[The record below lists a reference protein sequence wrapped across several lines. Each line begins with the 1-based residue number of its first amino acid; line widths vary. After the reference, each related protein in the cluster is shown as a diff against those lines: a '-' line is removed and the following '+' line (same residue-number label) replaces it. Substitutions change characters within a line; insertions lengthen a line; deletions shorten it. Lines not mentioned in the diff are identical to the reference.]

1 MGVSAE
7 RSEIGQIK
15 HDSVL
20 ISTMYDRVRIKKI
33 VDYLKDKD
41 SYYSQKHIRLII
53 FLIKKY
59 NFGILCNGS
68 TRDFGSLSFGS
79 NPDIPT
85 IISTKSVPIFIV
97 NF

>member
-1 MGVSAE
+1 MGVSTE

-20 ISTMYDRVRIKKI
+20 ISTMYNRVRIKKI

-53 FLIKKY
+53 
-59 NFGILCNGS
+59 
-68 TRDFGSLSFGS
+68 
-79 NPDIPT
+79 
-85 IISTKSVPIFIV
+85 IFNKEI
-97 NF
+97 